1 MSNQTFDFCNTSR
14 VAEELPPQEQPTMSM
29 NGWPFTSKPK
39 VPYQREF
46 KVTLDGLKW
55 YLNVGGTA
63 LDETT
68 DTTRNVGRLLRFYR
82 DHRLWDSFLYNHEYL
97 GIIRVRFSKPVTV
110 PKAKGDTGGKLDS
123 VEVNL
128 VEHSPVF

>member
-1 MSNQTFDFCNTSR
+1 
-14 VAEELPPQEQPTMSM
+14 MSM
-29 NGWPFTSKPK
+29 NGWPFTAKPK

-46 KVTLDGLKW
+46 KVTLQGLRW

-68 DTTRNVGRLLRFYR
+68 DTKKNVGRLLRFYR

-97 GIIRVRFSKPVTV
+97 GAIRVRFSKPVTV
-110 PKAKGDTGGKLDS
+110 PKGLGDTGGKLDS
-123 VEVNL
+123 IEVNL
-128 VEHSPVF
+128 IEHNPSF